1 MKSICMFQVL
11 IGCMPEG
18 KGDREEVFARI
29 NQGFFRLII
38 NLNFMKAD
46 NVKVMMEEMF
56 YKFFAKA
63 ETTA

>member
-29 NQGFFRLII
+29 NQGSFRLII

-46 NVKVMMEEMF
+46 NVKS
-56 YKFFAKA
+56 
-63 ETTA
+63 